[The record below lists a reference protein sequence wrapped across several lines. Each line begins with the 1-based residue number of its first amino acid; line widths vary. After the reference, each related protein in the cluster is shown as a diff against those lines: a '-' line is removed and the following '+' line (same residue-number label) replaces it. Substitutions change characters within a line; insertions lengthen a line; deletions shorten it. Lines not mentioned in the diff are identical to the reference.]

1 MPTVFRIYTE
11 NVNRKKVLQAVAKEF
26 ENFTFQ
32 PTTGYFRGQPEKS
45 VVIEIVNAKKKDV
58 DEVARNIR
66 RINGQKSVL
75 VLGLPASVK
84 KIAV

>member
-11 NVNRKKVLQAVAKEF
+11 NVNRKEVLQVVAKKF

-45 VVIEIVNAKKKDV
+45 VVIEIVNASKKDV
-58 DEVARNIR
+58 AQVAKRIR

-75 VLGLPASVK
+75 VLGLQASVK